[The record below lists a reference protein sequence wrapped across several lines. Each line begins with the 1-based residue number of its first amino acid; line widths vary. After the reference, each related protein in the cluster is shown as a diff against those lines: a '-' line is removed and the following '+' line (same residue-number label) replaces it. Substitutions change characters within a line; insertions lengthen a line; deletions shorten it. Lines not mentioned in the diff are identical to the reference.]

1 MALAIHQY
9 ESVTGIHVSPHPE
22 APTFLLTPSL
32 QVVTE
37 RWLWVPCIIYQTPT
51 SYLFYMW

>member
-22 APTFLLTPSL
+22 APTLLLTPSL
-32 QVVTE
+32 QVVTV
-37 RWLWVPCIIYQTPT
+37 LALGALHHM
-51 SYLFYMW
+51 SNSH

>member
-1 MALAIHQY
+1 MVFAIHQY
-9 ESVTGIHVSPHPE
+9 ESGIDIHVSPHPE

-37 RWLWVPCIIYQTPT
+37 HGSGC
-51 SYLFYMW
+51 SAS